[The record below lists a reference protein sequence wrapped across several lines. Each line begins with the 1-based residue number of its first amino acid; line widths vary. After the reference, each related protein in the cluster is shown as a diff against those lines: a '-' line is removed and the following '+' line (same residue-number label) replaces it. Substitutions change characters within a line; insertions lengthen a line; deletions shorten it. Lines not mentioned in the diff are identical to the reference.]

1 MLNGQLQLTDMTLG
15 VSMTRLRRP
24 LFVAGILSLAILA
37 GCASKGT
44 RAPVVDL
51 AGGQSA
57 APPQAG
63 GS

>member
-1 MLNGQLQLTDMTLG
+1 MLNGQLQLTDMNLG

-24 LFVAGILSLAILA
+24 VFVTGVLSLAILA

-51 AGGQSA
+51 A
-57 APPQAG
+57 
-63 GS
+63 